1 MFNGYKTKIN
11 QEIWL
16 FIELSGSHY
25 ADENILDNN
34 HSKQLNKF
42 LNRLESLYKKLK
54 LSEFEIETTNNDE
67 EGTKE
72 NPKKQMV
79 EEILMAR
86 QRKEDVDRKRKNEN
100 ISVNDVDTT
109 SELEP

>member
-1 MFNGYKTKIN
+1 LFNAYKTKIN

-16 FIELSGSHY
+16 YIELSGNHY
-25 ADENILDNN
+25 KDGSENN

-67 EGTKE
+67 EGNKE